1 MKLVEYLEIRNG
13 KDNKGRV
20 KKVLSRAEGNIFKVD
35 TAKSGWAD
43 TDIKIT
49 TEQVSRAIACIQ
61 KLPNIKPTAKQRLL
75 SYSVQTNELSE
86 KKLYL
91 FKNEMGLCKIGISIN
106 PAKRAR
112 SLMNSSGYKISVL
125 GVWELFDAYKY
136 EQLLHKV
143 FKKSRVEGE
152 WFQSD
157 IGLLDVENN
166 LSCEFNRIKII

>member
-13 KDNKGRV
+13 KDREGRV
-20 KKVLSRAEGNIFKVD
+20 KKILSRAEGNIFNVNVK
-35 TAKSGWAD
+35 KSGWAD
-43 TDIKIT
+43 QEVEINV
-49 TEQVSRAIACIQ
+49 EQVSRAIACIQ
-61 KLPNIKPTAKQRLL
+61 KLPNIKQSFKQRLL
-75 SYSVQTNELSE
+75 SYSVQTSELSE

-157 IGLLDVENN
+157 IGVVDVENN

>member
-20 KKVLSRAEGNIFKVD
+20 KKVLSRSEGNIFKVD

-43 TDIKIT
+43 IDLEIT

-75 SYSVQTNELSE
+75 SYSIQTSDLSE

-112 SLMNSSGYKISVL
+112 SLMNLSGYKITVL

-136 EQLLHKV
+136 EQMLHTV
-143 FKKSRVEGE
+143 FKRSRVEGE

-157 IGLLDVENN
+157 ISVIDVESN
-166 LSCEFNRIKII
+166 LSCEFKRLKII

>member
-1 MKLVEYLEIRNG
+1 MKLLEYLEIRNG
-13 KDNKGRV
+13 KDREGRI
-20 KKVLSRAEGNIFKVD
+20 KKILSRAEGNIFKIDVRV
-35 TAKSGWAD
+35 SGWAD
-43 TDIKIT
+43 QETEISV
-49 TEQVSRAIACIQ
+49 EQVSRAIARVQ
-61 KLPNIKPTAKQRLL
+61 KLTNIKPAFKQRLL

-112 SLMNSSGYKISVL
+112 SLMNLSGYKISIL

-143 FKKSRVEGE
+143 FKKSRVQGE

-157 IGLLDVENN
+157 INVSDVEVN
-166 LSCEFNRIKII
+166 LPCEFNRVQII